1 MKVRGMRLTWC
12 LWAALAAP
20 LFQAASCQAQSG
32 WVALFDGK
40 SMAGWDD
47 PRLKD
52 PPGDAW
58 SIDDG
63 CLKANHGAHITE
75 DLFTKDVFRDFE
87 LAWEWK
93 VAPGA
98 NSGVKYR
105 IQDRVF
111 LGPRKGSF
119 EDSVNFYIENR
130 AKRATWGQ
138 EYVVGFEYQLLDNAR
153 NSDALVGVSHQAGA
167 LYDIV
172 GPSKDV
178 TRPVGEFNESRL
190 LVKGN
195 HVGHWLNGVKV
206 VETDLD
212 SALATERIARRWG
225 TGTPVTIDLTK
236 QPRRDCPISL
246 QNHGG
251 DTWFRNIKIR
261 RLE

>member
-1 MKVRGMRLTWC
+1 MRLAFC
-12 LWAALAAP
+12 LCAALAVP
-20 LFQAASCQAQSG
+20 LACPAQSE
-32 WVALFDGK
+32 WVSLFDGK
-40 SMAGWDD
+40 SMSGWDD
-47 PRLKD
+47 PRQKV

-58 SIDDG
+58 TIDDA
-63 CLKANHGAHITE
+63 CLKAKAAARITE

-111 LGPRKGSF
+111 LAHHTVSRF
-119 EDSVNFYIENR
+119 EDLVNFSLQNR
-130 AKRATWGQ
+130 PAERPDHGQ

-153 NSDALVGVSHQAGA
+153 NSDARAGTSHQAGA

-172 GPSKDV
+172 GPSKDA
-178 TRPVGEFNESRL
+178 TRPVGQFNESRMT
-190 LVKGN
+190 VKGN
-195 HVGHWLNGVKV
+195 HVEHWLNGVKV

-212 SALATERIARRWG
+212 SPEAVEHITHRWG
-225 TGTPVTIDLTK
+225 AGTPVTIDLTK
-236 QPRRDCPISL
+236 QPRKGCPISL

-261 RLE
+261 RLQ